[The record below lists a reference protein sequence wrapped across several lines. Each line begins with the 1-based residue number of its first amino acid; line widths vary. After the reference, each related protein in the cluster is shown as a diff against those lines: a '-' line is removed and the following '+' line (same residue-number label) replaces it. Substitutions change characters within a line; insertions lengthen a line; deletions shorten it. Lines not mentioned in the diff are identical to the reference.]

1 MVFFHRIIKAGW
13 QGFYRNALVS
23 SAAILILFVTLSLI
37 TGVLLFNVL
46 TETVTSELKNKVSV
60 GVYFL
65 TNAPENDILQ
75 LRTRLLA
82 LSQVKEIEYV
92 SRAEALKRFRDSH
105 QNDETI
111 GEALN
116 QLGGQNP
123 LPASL
128 SIKASDTQQYTG
140 IVDFIKKSQFTNIID
155 DIDFSRRQAAIENLG
170 KLSRGISQ
178 VGIGAIV
185 MMGIISFLVSFNTLR
200 LAIYNDRQ
208 KIGVMRLVGASKNFV
223 RGPFIVQGILY
234 AALGSFASLLF
245 WAISLGLFN
254 GNIEQYFAGL
264 GPIGLATYYSQHWL
278 RFLTIQFL
286 SGVFIG
292 VVSSVFAIRRHLDV

>member
-1 MVFFHRIIKAGW
+1 MKAGW
-13 QGFYRNALVS
+13 QGFWRNAFVS

-46 TETVTSELKNKVSV
+46 TKKVTSELKNKVSV

-82 LSQVKEIEYV
+82 LSQVKEVEYV
-92 SRAEALKRFRDSH
+92 SRAEALKRFQDSH
-105 QNDETI
+105 KNDETI

-128 SIKASDTQQYTG
+128 NVKAMDTEQYQG
-140 IVDFIKKSQFTNIID
+140 IVGFIKKSQFANIID
-155 DIDFSRRQAAIENLG
+155 DIDFSRRQAAIANLG
-170 KLSRGISQ
+170 KLSRNISQ
-178 VGIGAIV
+178 VAVGAIV
-185 MMGIISFLVSFNTLR
+185 MMGVISFLVSFNTLR
-200 LAIYNDRQ
+200 LAIYNDRK

-223 RGPFIVQGILY
+223 RGPFIVQGVLY
-234 AALGSFASLLF
+234 AMLGAFSSLLF
-245 WAISLGLFN
+245 WSISLGVFN
-254 GNIEQYFAGL
+254 GNIEQYFTGF
-264 GPIGLATYYSQHWL
+264 GPIGLASYYSQHWFK
-278 RFLTIQFL
+278 FLAIQFL
-286 SGVFIG
+286 SGVFIS
-292 VVSSVFAIRRHLDV
+292 VASSVFAIRRHLDV